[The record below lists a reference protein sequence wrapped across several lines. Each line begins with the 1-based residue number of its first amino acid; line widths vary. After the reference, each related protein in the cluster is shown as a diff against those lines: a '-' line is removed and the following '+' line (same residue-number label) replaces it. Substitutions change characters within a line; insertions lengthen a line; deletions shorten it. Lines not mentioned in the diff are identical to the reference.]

1 MKKYIDAEIEIK
13 LLTAEEAL
21 LNEESFLET
30 PTDEKTDF
38 ENEYGWE

>member
-21 LNEESFLET
+21 LHEGSFFET
-30 PTDEKTDF
+30 DVNDGL
-38 ENEYGWE
+38 GWE